1 MTPQPGS
8 ISLTAFR
15 RLRGAE
21 FGRMIRDAF
30 ETDLLKQILD
40 LIIDEAAK
48 PDDLFEGTVV
58 T

>member
-21 FGRMIRDAF
+21 FSRMIRDAF